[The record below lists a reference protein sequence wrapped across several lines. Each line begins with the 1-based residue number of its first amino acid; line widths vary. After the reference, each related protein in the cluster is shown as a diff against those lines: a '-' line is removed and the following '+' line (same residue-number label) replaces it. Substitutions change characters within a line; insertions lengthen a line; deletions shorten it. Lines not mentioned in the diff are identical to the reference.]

1 MQTEQHNNRQKL
13 PEKALMAMQ
22 TWQSFPADKVAAYDR
37 LMANEDFWDLSAH
50 SHFSKVTY
58 WHELGAA

>member
-1 MQTEQHNNRQKL
+1 
-13 PEKALMAMQ
+13 MAMQ